1 VQNFFIHENADKI
14 SPKNAYGQERPITAS
29 SIEESSAE
37 KLYLHKPMSTTKIR
51 SEYLHNIDSDRPFGA
66 YFNQRDESI
75 FSNKVPETVLR
86 EIDQEHMKI
95 PSKYYTGTEKQV
107 GTVISHKMS
116 LKNKFKSN
124 LLRQQLSQAKKKM
137 SGQISRNQ
145 LE

>member
-1 VQNFFIHENADKI
+1 M
-14 SPKNAYGQERPITAS
+14 S
-29 SIEESSAE
+29 S
-37 KLYLHKPMSTTKIR
+37 TKIR

-66 YFNQRDESI
+66 YDNQIAESI
-75 FSNKVPETVLR
+75 FSNKVPPAVLR
-86 EIDQEHMKI
+86 AIDQELRSI

-137 SGQISRNQ
+137 SGQFSRNQ
-145 LE
+145 LDHQVNTTYSLDGDPHFYLRNTGNFT